1 MRISDFGRYTLGFC
15 AAFAMLAG
23 CGGGSQS
30 QLAPSGPFRQNS
42 VQSRLG
48 QLGVGVVNTAGGLP
62 SAGIVRLHYRPN
74 AGRSWMSSDAANT
87 KDLLYVSNIDSN
99 TVNVYSYPKAKQV
112 GTLTAD
118 LSSPDGI
125 CVDNKNDIWVV
136 NNGPVGSIP
145 YSVVEY
151 KHGGKTPI
159 ATLSGIVLAIGCSVD
174 PTTGDLAV
182 TNYGT
187 GSSGGGSVSI
197 FAHAKG
203 TPKVYT
209 DSEIAHFNFCGYD
222 PKGNL
227 YADGTD
233 AGQNVFHFA
242 ELPKGKKTFKNI
254 TLTGGSIYYPGMV
267 QWDGTY
273 VAVGDQHAGGASY
286 ASAIYQTTGAGGKIV
301 HETPLDSGGL
311 EDIIGF
317 WIQGSTV
324 IGPNVLPRPG
334 DVGFY
339 KYPAGGKPTKILTK
353 GFSAPQGSAV
363 SE

>member
-15 AAFAMLAG
+15 AAFALLAG

-30 QLAPSGPFRQNS
+30 QLAPSGPFQQS
-42 VQSRLG
+42 SAQSRLG
-48 QLGVGVVNTAGGLP
+48 QLGGGVVNTAGGLP
-62 SAGIVRLHYRPN
+62 SAGIVPLHYRPN
-74 AGRSWMSSDAANT
+74 PGRSWMSPDAAKT

-99 TVNVYSYPKAKQV
+99 TVNVYSYPNDKQV
-112 GTLTAD
+112 GMITAD
-118 LSSPDGI
+118 LSGPDGI

-145 YSVVEY
+145 YLVEY

-159 ATLSGIVLAIGCSVD
+159 ATLSGIVFAIGCSVD

-242 ELPKGKKTFKNI
+242 ELPKGKKNLKNI
-254 TLTGGSIYYPGMV
+254 TLKGGFIYYPGMV
-267 QWDGTY
+267 QWDGKY
-273 VAVGDQHAGGASY
+273 VAVGDQMPSGTY
-286 ASAIYQTTGAGGKIV
+286 TDAIYQTTGAGGKIV
-301 HETPLDSGGL
+301 HETPLDSGGP
-311 EDIIGF
+311 EEIIGF

-324 IGPNVLPRPG
+324 IGPNVLPSPG

-353 GFSAPQGSAV
+353 GFSGATGLGD
-363 SE
+363 